1 MSSDTAA
8 GRPVPRGGRAR
19 RMDSIRPFY
28 VMEVL
33 ERAFAL
39 EQAGH
44 PVIHLE
50 VGEPDFP
57 TPAPVVEAGMRAL
70 AQGRTRYVQAM
81 GLPEL
86 RAAIAENYPQSC
98 RPQPD
103 RVVVTPGS
111 SGALQLVFGVIIDP
125 GDEVLLADPGYPC
138 NANFV
143 RLYGGEPVLIPV
155 GPDTGYQL
163 TAELIARHWSE
174 RSKAVLVGTPSNP
187 TGTLVAPAEMSR
199 ISATVAD
206 LGGHLVVDEIYH
218 GLTYGEAARSALHDS
233 SDVFVVN
240 SFSKYYGMTG
250 WRIGWL
256 VSPQEFLSDVCKLA
270 QNLFISTSTPAQ
282 CAALHAFDI
291 EVIAELERRRELFRE
306 RRDFLVPALRELGFG
321 IPVTPQG
328 AFYVYADCSAF
339 SDDSDRFAL
348 DILEHTKVGITPGRD
363 FGSYR
368 HRQHVRFSYANT
380 LQNLEQAVERLRSFL
395 PGGPPTGTDDR

>member
-1 MSSDTAA
+1 MCSDPAA
-8 GRPVPRGGRAR
+8 EKQPPPATRAR

-39 EQAGH
+39 ERAGH

-70 AQGRTRYVQAM
+70 AEGRTRYVQAL

-86 RAAIAENYPQSC
+86 RAAIADHYPQTC
-98 RPQPD
+98 RPHTD

-111 SGALQLVFGVIIDP
+111 SGALQLVFGVLIDP

-155 GPDTGYQL
+155 GPDTDYQL
-163 TAELIARHWSE
+163 TADLIAQHWSE
-174 RSKAVLVGTPSNP
+174 RTKAVLVGTPSNP
-187 TGTLVAPAEMSR
+187 TGTLIDPIEMAHVTARVAELR
-199 ISATVAD
+199 
-206 LGGHLVVDEIYH
+206 GQLVVDEIYH
-218 GLTYGEAARSALHDS
+218 GLAYGDPARSALHDS
-233 SDVFVVN
+233 DDVFVVN

-250 WRIGWL
+250 WRIGWM
-256 VSPQEFLSDVCKLA
+256 VAPEAFMPDVAKLS

-282 CAALHAFDI
+282 CAALHAFDT
-291 EVIAELERRRELFRE
+291 EVIDELERRRQLLQR
-306 RRDFLVPALRELGFG
+306 RRDFLVPALRELGFK
-321 IPVTPQG
+321 IPVMPQG
-328 AFYVYADCSAF
+328 AFYVYADCSNF

-348 DILEHTKVGITPGRD
+348 ELLEHTRVGITPGRD
-363 FGSYR
+363 FGTYR
-368 HRQHVRFSYANT
+368 HHEHVRLSYANT
-380 LQNLEQAVERLRSFL
+380 LENLEQAVERLRAFL
-395 PGGPPTGTDDR
+395 AS